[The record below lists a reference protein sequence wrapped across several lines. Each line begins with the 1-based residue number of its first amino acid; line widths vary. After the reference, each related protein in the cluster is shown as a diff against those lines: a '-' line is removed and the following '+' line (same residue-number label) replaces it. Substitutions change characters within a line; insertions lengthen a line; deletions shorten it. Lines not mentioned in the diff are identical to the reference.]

1 MACSLTIFNSIFDN
15 KTDKRLE
22 FESFDKFE
30 EALYKLAEKPLKE
43 KKDAV
48 LISPASY
55 VEGTTRANANV
66 TCWDGWC
73 CIDVDDHKFEGDL
86 KNELINL
93 KNEYLIII
101 DDNYSGKTILLNLE
115 KNISLNLKNEK
126 EANFYEFIINN
137 DNTIDNNSYKLIKSK
152 NNLSV
157 DEYYFVKNNDSSTLL
172 KNINLYT
179 SNKYEIT
186 VDPSISFLEIT
197 SSTNMTDDLIQFSD
211 IKDGLLNFKKIQ
223 NYNFIQKKINANN
236 SVSLIFDLEQTETPT
251 KIYYYNRNNRNIGGV
266 INILS
271 LDTRL
276 NNVILN
282 SFHPFTTELKY
293 YINNISYEKTILE
306 DVTSYILTLKK
317 LKKGDSLRIYFN
329 NNTNIIRDF
338 KFSDNDDNII
348 KYPDNIIS
356 NNNLTT
362 KLIKNNTTNKYDITL
377 YDAQLNPINNTNT
390 AFKFIKN
397 QTYTIEQ
404 SDISNYNLD
413 NNTIT
418 NYYLKLDYIN
428 NKFIYSYY
436 TDSNFTTSTNI
447 QLYRNLKYYFKQY
460 HRSNYNPGIDI
471 DLNRIFKITVKKNA
485 NGINTLNV
493 NGMEKYTP
501 KILLNTVYYFDISNI
516 IEYNFK
522 LSLYNDGLNNNTLTE
537 YISTEVIYKTDSNNN
552 FYFSL
557 KN

>member
-1 MACSLTIFNSIFDN
+1 MRFRTN
-15 KTDKRLE
+15 K
-22 FESFDKFE
+22 
-30 EALYKLAEKPLKE
+30 
-43 KKDAV
+43 
-48 LISPASY
+48 
-55 VEGTTRANANV
+55 
-66 TCWDGWC
+66 
-73 CIDVDDHKFEGDL
+73 
-86 KNELINL
+86 
-93 KNEYLIII
+93 
-101 DDNYSGKTILLNLE
+101 
-115 KNISLNLKNEK
+115 
-126 EANFYEFIINN
+126 
-137 DNTIDNNSYKLIKSK
+137 
-152 NNLSV
+152 
-157 DEYYFVKNNDSSTLL
+157 
-172 KNINLYT
+172 
-179 SNKYEIT
+179 
-186 VDPSISFLEIT
+186 
-197 SSTNMTDDLIQFSD
+197 
-211 IKDGLLNFKKIQ
+211 
-223 NYNFIQKKINANN
+223 
-236 SVSLIFDLEQTETPT
+236 TPT

-282 SFHPFTTELKY
+282 SFYPFTTELKY

-418 NYYLKLDYIN
+418 NYYLKLNYIN
-428 NKFIYSYY
+428 NKFTYLYY
-436 TDSNFTTSTNI
+436 TDSNFTKSANI
-447 QLYRNLKYYFKQY
+447 R
-460 HRSNYNPGIDI
+460 
-471 DLNRIFKITVKKNA
+471 T
-485 NGINTLNV
+485 
-493 NGMEKYTP
+493 
-501 KILLNTVYYFDISNI
+501 
-516 IEYNFK
+516 
-522 LSLYNDGLNNNTLTE
+522 
-537 YISTEVIYKTDSNNN
+537 
-552 FYFSL
+552 
-557 KN
+557 